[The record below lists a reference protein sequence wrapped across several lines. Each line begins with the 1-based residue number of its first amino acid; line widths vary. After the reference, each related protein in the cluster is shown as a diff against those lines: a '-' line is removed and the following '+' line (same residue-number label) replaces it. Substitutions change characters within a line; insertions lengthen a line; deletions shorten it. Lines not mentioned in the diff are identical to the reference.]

1 MAADL
6 RDEGS
11 LQQQVWPTCLNLAL
25 MSEDDADEELSDPNQ
40 PVVVLRDRLITDATV
55 ADLLPACK
63 SMTNKGSPLLGSSST
78 RPLMMSSANQQLAN
92 AFHIFVTNKE
102 DDIEVEIN
110 DDSKSNHGIYLRI
123 LPTSSLSNVM
133 QLL

>member
-78 RPLMMSSANQQLAN
+78 RPLMMSSANQHLAT
-92 AFHIFVTNKE
+92 AT
-102 DDIEVEIN
+102 
-110 DDSKSNHGIYLRI
+110 LRQHAERRCHSPCKNNI
-123 LPTSSLSNVM
+123 KCRVLAT
-133 QLL
+133 